1 MLFKRKSADVV
12 KAAVVGTGYLGKF
25 HAEKYAK
32 SDNSELVCVVDI
44 DQARADE
51 IAGKVRSRGVTD
63 YKKLPE
69 LGVRCASIAST
80 TATHYEIAS
89 WLLRNGIDV
98 LVEKPIATSVEQ
110 AKDLARIA
118 AENNRILQVG
128 HLERFNPAFRAIK
141 MLLSKPRFFE
151 VRRIASFAGRGHDV
165 NVVLDL
171 MIHDIDI
178 VAHLIG
184 RPLVRV
190 DAVGIPVITDSVDIA
205 NARLTFEGGVVA
217 NLTASRAAFKTERT
231 IRMFQPDLYV
241 SLDYGKK
248 AAKIYNKTGKKTL
261 LGFPEIAVKEYPVE
275 ERDALADEIEAF
287 LQSVKSRQRP
297 EVSGEDGIIALS
309 IAERVCRAIEENTA
323 EHARD
328 LKPLQ
333 VANLV

>member
-1 MLFKRKSADVV
+1 MLFRKKTAGRIKS
-12 KAAVVGTGYLGKF
+12 AVVGTGYLGKF

-32 SDNSELVCVVDI
+32 SPLAELVAVVDI
-44 DQARADE
+44 DKTRAEE
-51 IAGKVRSRGVTD
+51 IAAKNRAQGLIN
-63 YKKLPE
+63 YKDLPS
-69 LGVRCASIAST
+69 LGIQCASVAST
-80 TATHYEIAS
+80 TATHFEIAS
-89 WLLRNGIDV
+89 WLLNNGIDV
-98 LVEKPIATSVEQ
+98 LIEKPIATTVDQ
-110 AKDLARIA
+110 ARELSAIA
-118 AENNRILQVG
+118 KQHGRILQVG

-141 MLLSKPRFFE
+141 VLLSQPRFFE

-190 DAVGIPVITDSVDIA
+190 DAVGIPVVTDSVDIA

-217 NLTASRAAFKTERT
+217 NLTASRAAFKSERT
-231 IRMFQPDLYV
+231 IRMFQPNLYV

-248 AAKIYNKTGKKTL
+248 AAKIYTKTGKKTL

-275 ERDALADEIEAF
+275 ERDALADEIESF
-287 LQSVKSRQRP
+287 LRSVESRQQP

-309 IAERVCRAIEENTA
+309 IAQEVCRAIDENTA

-328 LKPLQ
+328 IPL
-333 VANLV
+333 VAANLF